1 MSHTDT
7 LLTNGGTIPE
17 LVGILRMDDDEKAYL
32 TEVISGFGVHGKKGF
47 DFGIAAL
54 GILANRR
61 KPLINEK
68 TDEHIPF
75 IFEPYD
81 DKDGSFKGFK
91 YGLEILSAVLNIEV
105 YPDAIDVVGE
115 TIDICAEHNDS
126 DLIMVSG
133 LIIPSKNNRL
143 DLNLRESHNLIAAFA
158 IMHDDGTPLGVT
170 LPKESLL

>member
-7 LLTNGGTIPE
+7 LLSNGGTIPE

-68 TDEHIPF
+68 TDEHI
-75 IFEPYD
+75 
-81 DKDGSFKGFK
+81 
-91 YGLEILSAVLNIEV
+91 LEILSAVLNIEV